1 MRIFPVTKLGE
12 VVLFLAVVG
21 IIVLPVFLL
30 FMVLGYVS
38 FDEGHWWNIVV
49 GIVASYR

>member
-30 FMVLGYVS
+30 FIKIS
-38 FDEGHWWNIVV
+38 W
-49 GIVASYR
+49 